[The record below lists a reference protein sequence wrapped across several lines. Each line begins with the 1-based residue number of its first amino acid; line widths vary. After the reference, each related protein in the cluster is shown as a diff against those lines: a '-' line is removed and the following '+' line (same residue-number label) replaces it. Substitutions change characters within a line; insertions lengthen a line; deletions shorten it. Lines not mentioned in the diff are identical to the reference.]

1 MWTIGRARAPE
12 LSLAEREGVHLLLKE
27 GPRKPAAMTIPAEK
41 KPLVSDA
48 GAWAM
53 NILSSVGIIMANK
66 QVMSATG
73 YDFRYGETF

>member
-1 MWTIGRARAPE
+1 
-12 LSLAEREGVHLLLKE
+12 
-27 GPRKPAAMTIPAEK
+27 MTIPEK

-53 NILSSVGIIMANK
+53 NVLSSVGIIMANK

-73 YDFRYGETF
+73 YDFRYGKNMKCLQQRGVGGCPLIS

>member
-1 MWTIGRARAPE
+1 M
-12 LSLAEREGVHLLLKE
+12 LLERYPLLNSKLK
-27 GPRKPAAMTIPAEK
+27 GGIATNVRGKPATMSTSGK

-66 QVMSATG
+66 QVMSAAG
-73 YDFRYGETF
+73 YDFRYGKNV